1 MLRQRHVC
9 GPVRALAIAAVAG
22 LLASAAALP
31 ASAQNATPA
40 PAAEV
45 PTGATGAQATP
56 EQLATAVQFLKVS
69 GLTIGFD
76 DIIPQYL
83 QQATAIY
90 AGQRP
95 ELSSMINEAAV
106 SLVPE
111 FMKKRNDLD
120 TSLAKFYTTRFSEDE
135 LKQLIAFYQSPV
147 GKKLATQQ
155 QEILRDSMPVV
166 QGWTREL
173 QDSVMKRVREEVEKK
188 GGKLGP
194 SAADAADDAAADAP
208 ANKPAAPAK
217 K

>member
-9 GPVRALAIAAVAG
+9 GQVRVLAVAMVAG

-40 PAAEV
+40 PTAEV
-45 PTGATGAQATP
+45 PTGNAAQPTP
-56 EQLATAVQFLKVS
+56 EQLATAVQFLKAS
-69 GLTIGFD
+69 GLTVGFD

-83 QQATAIY
+83 QQATTIY
-90 AGQRP
+90 TGQRP
-95 ELSSMINEAAV
+95 ELSQLINEAAI

-111 FMKKRNDLD
+111 FMKKRVELD
-120 TSLAKFYTTRFSEDE
+120 NSLAKFYTTRFSEDE
-135 LKQLIAFYQSPV
+135 LKQLITFYESPV

-155 QEILRDSMPVV
+155 QIILRDSMPVV

-173 QDSVMKRVREEVEKK
+173 QDGVMKRVREEVEKK

-194 SAADAADDAAADAP
+194 SPTDAPGDAPAAAD
-208 ANKPAAPAK
+208 KPAAPAQ
-217 K
+217 

>member
-9 GPVRALAIAAVAG
+9 GQVRVLAAAMVAG

-31 ASAQNATPA
+31 AAAQNATPA
-40 PAAEV
+40 PTAEV
-45 PTGATGAQATP
+45 PTGAAAAQPTP

-69 GLTIGFD
+69 GLTVGFD

-95 ELSSMINEAAV
+95 ELSQMINEAAI

-111 FMKKRNDLD
+111 FMKKRVELD
-120 TSLAKFYTTRFSEDE
+120 NSLAKFYTTRFSDEE
-135 LKQLIAFYQSPV
+135 LKQLITFYESPV

-155 QEILRDSMPVV
+155 QIILRDSMPVV
-166 QGWTREL
+166 QGWTRDL
-173 QDSVMKRVREEVEKK
+173 QDGVMKRVRQEVEKK

-194 SAADAADDAAADAP
+194 SPTDAPGDAP
-208 ANKPAAPAK
+208 AEGQAPAKPAAPAQ
-217 K
+217 

>member
-1 MLRQRHVC
+1 MMLRQRHVC
-9 GPVRALAIAAVAG
+9 GQVRTLAAAVVAG
-22 LLASAAALP
+22 LLASAVVAP
-31 ASAQNATPA
+31 AFAQNAAPAA

-45 PTGATGAQATP
+45 PTGNAAQPTP

-69 GLTIGFD
+69 GLTVGFD

-95 ELSSMINEAAV
+95 ELSNMINEAAV

-111 FMKKRNDLD
+111 FMKKRAELD
-120 TSLAKFYTTRFSEDE
+120 NNLAKFYTTRFSEDE

-147 GKKLATQQ
+147 GQKLATQQ
-155 QEILRDSMPVV
+155 QIILRDSMPVV

-173 QDSVMKRVREEVEKK
+173 QDGVMKRVREEVEKK

-194 SAADAADDAAADAP
+194 SPAA
-208 ANKPAAPAK
+208 NQAAPAQ
-217 K
+217 